1 MVPKLKGGSA
11 ALSSLSYKL
20 KSSTAA
26 PMRLQHRL
34 RYRKRHPLDEHIQ
47 LLETDYS
54 HLHLLGTLSL
64 AYMHIVLPLLI
75 IFAIISKTLFSLK
88 GMIFS
93 SIPGGDIF
101 VLKMRKIRY
110 QLRSQYGNN
119 PRGRC

>member
-1 MVPKLKGGSA
+1 VEDGERATENG
-11 ALSSLSYKL
+11 
-20 KSSTAA
+20 
-26 PMRLQHRL
+26 
-34 RYRKRHPLDEHIQ
+34 RYYFAV
-47 LLETDYS
+47 TYM
-54 HLHLLGTLSL
+54 TLSL

-75 IFAIISKTLFSLK
+75 IFAIISKTLFNLK
-88 GMIFS
+88 GMIVS